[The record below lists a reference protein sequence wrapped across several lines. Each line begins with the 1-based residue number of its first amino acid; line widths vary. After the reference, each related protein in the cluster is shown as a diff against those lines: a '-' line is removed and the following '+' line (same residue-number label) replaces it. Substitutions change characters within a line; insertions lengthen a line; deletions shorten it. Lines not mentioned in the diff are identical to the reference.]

1 MYMRYILIVED
12 DEDDRDLLCSAI
24 NEIDTSIRCIL
35 ARNGQEAL
43 LGLRLKE
50 FPRPNLIFLDL
61 NMPRINGF
69 QCLKELKKDRALQD
83 IPVVIYSTSDVNEYR
98 VECEQLGAV
107 HFITKPTQFM
117 DLCRVISEVMLKEMI
132 C

>member
-1 MYMRYILIVED
+1 MRYILIVED